1 MIAFLNIAFLVALFL
16 LNSDRIQKAIEIC
29 SECLILLNNTDQNSK
44 DQFKTLLLQ
53 FYSAFNLL
61 LFKAYRRISDY
72 ISAERYGRKLLV
84 LYSESGDL
92 EREGDVSLA
101 LAEIV
106 ESQNRFTDA
115 KQLYEKAV
123 NIKRLTGEQI
133 GEASACARFGIMLHK
148 LGENLKAKEHVERAL
163 AIATEIGDKEGEAS
177 CCENLGTLLQLLG
190 ECDKAKQY
198 FKKALLIRTEIG
210 DRKGEATDYGHLGT
224 VFHSLG
230 QYDKAIEYLQ
240 KRLSSNL
247 KLATEKERHHVMETW
262 DLCFTRSGNATRL

>member
-1 MIAFLNIAFLVALFL
+1 MTGEDGNGNLTPEAMIPFMSIALLIALFL

-92 EREGDVSLA
+92 VKEGDVSIA
-101 LAEIV
+101 LAEIF

-123 NIKRLTGEQI
+123 DIKRQTGEKTD
-133 GEASACARFGIMLHK
+133 EASAC
-148 LGENLKAKEHVERAL
+148 ERC
-163 AIATEIGDKEGEAS
+163 GDM
-177 CCENLGTLLQLLG
+177 
-190 ECDKAKQY
+190 
-198 FKKALLIRTEIG
+198 F
-210 DRKGEATDYGHLGT
+210 
-224 VFHSLG
+224 F
-230 QYDKAIEYLQ
+230 
-240 KRLSSNL
+240 
-247 KLATEKERHHVMETW
+247 
-262 DLCFTRSGNATRL
+262 